1 MQPSGFNRCLSR
13 KSLKLKTMKTTKTP
27 LIILI
32 ALFIS
37 TISFAQQTINK
48 SFNGVKNIRLSTASG
63 NGTIKKGTGNEV
75 KVTLEYTFDDE
86 IYKPTFEQ
94 DGDRLIIDERFER
107 SRSVRGYAEWTLEIP
122 DGLELE
128 FKTGSGNIEVVGLE
142 INVLAKSGSGNIEMT
157 DVTGEFRMNT
167 GSGNIDLAN
176 VKGENQGNTGSGN
189 IRLDRVEGN
198 SDFNTGSG
206 SIRGRSVSGAMD
218 FNTGSGNITID
229 GATIQGNSR
238 MNTGSGNAEV
248 ILEGELNFDLSLNT
262 GSGNS
267 ILDFNGTAIAGEFRM
282 EASSKSDI
290 RAPFE
295 FDRVSEKESGWRNSK
310 RYTKEAK
317 VGNKDIQIVISTGSG
332 VSQVRK

>member
-1 MQPSGFNRCLSR
+1 MR
-13 KSLKLKTMKTTKTP
+13 TTNTP
-27 LIILI
+27 LIIQI
-32 ALFIS
+32 ALVIS

-176 VKGENQGNTGSGN
+176 VKGDNQGNTGSGN

-262 GSGNS
+262 GSGNAT
-267 ILDFNGTAIAGEFRM
+267 LDFNGTTIAAEFRM

-295 FDRVSEKESGWRNSK
+295 FDRVSEKECGWRNSK